1 MNPFPPLSETQ
12 DKNPIWLILTQPVN
26 LSYAEE
32 RTTPTIRKTA
42 ALIVRRFYAM
52 K

>member
-12 DKNPIWLILTQPVN
+12 DKNPIRLILTQPVN

-32 RTTPTIRKTA
+32 RTTPTIRKTG